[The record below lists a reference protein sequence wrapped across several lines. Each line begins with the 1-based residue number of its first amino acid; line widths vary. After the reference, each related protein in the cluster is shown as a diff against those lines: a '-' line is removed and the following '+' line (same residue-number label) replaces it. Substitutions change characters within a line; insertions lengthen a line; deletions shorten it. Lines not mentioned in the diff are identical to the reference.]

1 MQKFINRKKEL
12 ATLQKEYYRETA
24 SFVVIYG
31 RRRIGKTALIT
42 EFCKDKPHIFFL
54 ATEES
59 EAENRITFKEKA
71 ADFLENSLLKSAVVD
86 RWEVIFEQIAVV
98 SDFSKERIVI
108 VMDEFQYIGKANPAF
123 PSILMNIWEQKL
135 KDKNLM
141 LILCGSLIS
150 MMTAQVLSYDSPL
163 YGRRTA
169 QMRLQQ
175 IDFEHYKEFVPD
187 ISEEEQIFRYA
198 VTGGVPK
205 YIELFGKQGDIYEAI
220 RETILSSN
228 SFLYAEPEFLLQK
241 EVSEVGSYF
250 SILKVIANGNHK
262 LSAIATVLNA
272 KQTSLIK
279 YLKVLCELDV
289 IERQV
294 PITEENPEKSK
305 KGLYFIKDN
314 FIKFW
319 FQYVYP
325 YKGML
330 ETDQEEFVLQKI
342 KGSFIEN
349 HVSYVYEDICR
360 QKMWHMTNKGFS
372 FNRVGRWWGNKDV
385 EIDIVAYD
393 SMGTDMVFCEC
404 KYSVNPKGM
413 RELNNLIQKALA
425 VVWKNKKR
433 KEYFILFSKS
443 GYTQEVLDY
452 AKEHNNI
459 FLEY

>member
-1 MQKFINRKKEL
+1 MPKFINRKKEL
-12 ATLQKEYYRETA
+12 ATLQKEYDRETA

-54 ATEES
+54 VTEES
-59 EAENRITFKEKA
+59 EAENRSIFKEKV
-71 ADFLENSLLKSAVVD
+71 ADFLENSLLKSATID
-86 RWEVIFEQIAVV
+86 RWEIIFEQIALA
-98 SDFSKERIVI
+98 SDFSKERII
-108 VMDEFQYIGKANPAF
+108 IILDEFQYIGKANPAF
-123 PSILMNIWEQKL
+123 PSILMNVWEQKL
-135 KDKNLM
+135 KDKNIM

-150 MMTAQVLSYDSPL
+150 MMMAQVLSYDSPL

-175 IDFEHYKEFVPD
+175 IAFEHYKEFVPNS
-187 ISEEEQIFRYA
+187 SEEEQILRYA
-198 VTGGVPK
+198 ITGGVPK
-205 YIELFGKQGDIYEAI
+205 YIELFGKQKDIYEAI
-220 RETILSSN
+220 RETVLSPN

-241 EVSEVGSYF
+241 EVSEIGSYF

-330 ETDQEEFVLQKI
+330 ETDQEEFVLQKM
-342 KGSFIEN
+342 KGSFIGN

-360 QKMWHMTNKGFS
+360 QKMWHMTDKGFS
-372 FNRVGRWWGNKDV
+372 FNRVGRWWGNQDV

-393 SMGTDMVFCEC
+393 AMGTDIVFCEC

-413 RELNNLIQKALA
+413 KELNNLMQKASA
-425 VVWKNKKR
+425 VVWKNKER
-433 KEYFILFSKS
+433 TEYFMLFSKS
-443 GYTQEVLDY
+443 GYTKEILEY

-459 FLEY
+459 VLEY

>member
-1 MQKFINRKKEL
+1 MKKFINRKKEL
-12 ATLQKEYYRETA
+12 ATLQKEYDRETA

-59 EAENRITFKEKA
+59 EIENRIVFKEKV
-71 ADFLENSLLKSAVVD
+71 ADFLENSLLKSAMID
-86 RWEVIFEQIAVV
+86 RWEIIFEQIALV
-98 SDFSKERIVI
+98 SDFSKERII
-108 VMDEFQYIGKANPAF
+108 IIMDEFQYIGKANPAF

-135 KDKNLM
+135 KDKNIM

-150 MMTAQVLSYDSPL
+150 MMMAQVLSYDSPL

-175 IDFEHYKEFVPD
+175 IAFEHYKEFVPNS
-187 ISEEEQIFRYA
+187 SEEEQILRYA
-198 VTGGVPK
+198 ITGGVPK
-205 YIELFGKQGDIYEAI
+205 YIELFGKQKDIYEAI
-220 RETILSSN
+220 RETVLSPN

-241 EVSEVGSYF
+241 EVSEIGSYF

-305 KGLYFIKDN
+305 KGFYFIKDN

-330 ETDQEEFVLQKI
+330 ETDQEEFVLQKM

-360 QKMWHMTNKGFS
+360 QKMWYMTEKGFS
-372 FNRVGRWWGNKDV
+372 FNRVGRWWGNQDV

-393 SMGTDMVFCEC
+393 AMGTDIVFCEC

-413 RELNNLIQKALA
+413 KELNNLMQKATA
-425 VVWKNKKR
+425 VVWKNKER
-433 KEYFILFSKS
+433 TEYFMLFSKS
-443 GYTQEVLDY
+443 GYTKEILEY

-459 FLEY
+459 LLEC

>member
-1 MQKFINRKKEL
+1 MKKFINRKKEL
-12 ATLQKEYYRETA
+12 ATLQKEYDRKTA

-59 EAENRITFKEKA
+59 EAENRSIFKEKV
-71 ADFLENSLLKSAVVD
+71 ADFLDNSLLKSATID
-86 RWEVIFEQIAVV
+86 RWEIIFEQIALV
-98 SDFSKERIVI
+98 SDFSKERII
-108 VMDEFQYIGKANPAF
+108 IIMDEFQYIGKANPAF
-123 PSILMNIWEQKL
+123 PSILMNVWEQKL
-135 KDKNLM
+135 KDKNIM

-150 MMTAQVLSYDSPL
+150 MMMAQVLSYDSPL

-175 IDFEHYKEFVPD
+175 IAFEHYKEFVPNS
-187 ISEEEQIFRYA
+187 SEEEQILRYA
-198 VTGGVPK
+198 ITGGVPK
-205 YIELFGKQGDIYEAI
+205 YIELFGKQKDIYEAI
-220 RETILSSN
+220 RETVLSPN

-241 EVSEVGSYF
+241 EVSEIGSYF

-330 ETDQEEFVLQKI
+330 ETDQEEFVLQKM

-360 QKMWHMTNKGFS
+360 QKMWHMTDKGFS
-372 FNRVGRWWGNKDV
+372 FNRAGRWWGNQNV
-385 EIDIVAYD
+385 EIDIIAYD
-393 SMGTDMVFCEC
+393 AMGTDMIFCEC

-413 RELNNLIQKALA
+413 KELNNLMQKASTVL
-425 VVWKNKKR
+425 WKNKER
-433 KEYFILFSKS
+433 KEYFMLFSKS
-443 GYTQEVLDY
+443 GYTKEILEY

>member
-1 MQKFINRKKEL
+1 MKKFINRKKEL
-12 ATLQKEYYRETA
+12 ATLQKEYDRETA

-42 EFCKDKPHIFFL
+42 EFCKDKPHLFFL

-59 EAENRITFKEKA
+59 EAENRSIFKEKV
-71 ADFLENSLLKSAVVD
+71 ADFLENSLLKSAIID
-86 RWEVIFEQIAVV
+86 RWEIIFEQIAMA
-98 SDFSKERIVI
+98 SNFAKKRIII

-135 KDKNLM
+135 KDKNIM
-141 LILCGSLIS
+141 LILSGSLIS

-163 YGRRTA
+163 YGRRTV

-175 IDFEHYKEFVPD
+175 ITFEHYKEFVPD
-187 ISEEEQIFRYA
+187 SSEEEQILRYA
-198 VTGGVPK
+198 ITGGVPK
-205 YIELFGKQGDIYEAI
+205 YIELFGKQKDIYEAI
-220 RETILSSN
+220 RETILSPN

-250 SILKVIANGNHK
+250 SILKVIASGNHK

-330 ETDQEEFVLQKI
+330 ETDQEELVLQKM

-360 QKMWHMTNKGFS
+360 QKMWHMTDKGFS
-372 FNRVGRWWGNKDV
+372 FNRVGRWWGNQDV
-385 EIDIVAYD
+385 EIDVVAYD
-393 SMGTDMVFCEC
+393 AMGVDIVFCEC

-413 RELNNLIQKALA
+413 KELNHLMQKAPA
-425 VVWKNKKR
+425 VIWKNKER
-433 KEYFILFSKS
+433 KEYFMLFSKS
-443 GYTQEVLDY
+443 GYTREILEY
-452 AKEHNNI
+452 AREHSNI